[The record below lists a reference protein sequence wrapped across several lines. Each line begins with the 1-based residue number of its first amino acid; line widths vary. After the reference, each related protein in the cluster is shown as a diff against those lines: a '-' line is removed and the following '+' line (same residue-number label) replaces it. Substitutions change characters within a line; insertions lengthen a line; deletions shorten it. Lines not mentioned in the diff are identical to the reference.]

1 MQNTDAAA
9 CRLAVSVIMTLDAS
23 AGEGSGRSHARINLN
38 LKGRHA
44 SGHDSRWQLALAS
57 PESSPVVVTV
67 AAGPVRGGHRVPA
80 ATGRTLDGGPR
91 RGRRGGSAVYAATG
105 SET

>member
-1 MQNTDAAA
+1 MN
-9 CRLAVSVIMTLDAS
+9 LDAS
-23 AGEGSGRSHARINLN
+23 AGEGSGRSHARITELEMPPCQS
-38 LKGRHA
+38 LAARR
-44 SGHDSRWQLALAS
+44 SGEPRELSG
-57 PESSPVVVTV
+57 SPVVVTV

>member
-23 AGEGSGRSHARINLN
+23 AGEGSGRSHARIN